1 MHPRPRATTHAR
13 PRARGPRR
21 IVDVCRKGDGD
32 DADGMAYNAA
42 GRKAGMGGLVEME
55 GLGVQM
61 ELVEAVGD

>member
-42 GRKAGMGGLVEME
+42 GGKAGMGGLVEME
-55 GLGVQM
+55 
-61 ELVEAVGD
+61 LVEAVGD